1 MELRLKSAGGKE
13 QVEKVMEKHKDEIN
27 KSCFLP
33 LFIDCIVEGGLALF
47 DDVRTI
53 LETAGIDLKEAD
65 FTRLK

>member
-1 MELRLKSAGGKE
+1 MELKLKSAGGKE
-13 QVEKVMEKHKDEIN
+13 QVERVMGRHKDEIN
-27 KSCFLP
+27 KLCFLP
-33 LFIDCIVEGGLALF
+33 LFIDCFVEGGLDLF